1 MSIEV
6 QSVQRI
12 RAFVESTFGADA
24 SASAASFTDLPIVE
38 GTAALTLTRDELNP
52 SPLVQHID
60 ENTERVLGKRSA
72 TLSFQMNLS
81 PTGTAAVTAQSAIT
95 SGLGMLLKAIMG
107 GETLAAGS
115 TSAVGST
122 ATVVN
127 VQTGH
132 GTRWAS
138 GGVMG
143 WANGTGPVEWRE
155 VESISTDAITLKRGF
170 SGSPVSTNVLYNAAT
185 YYMTANPTTS
195 LAMIVEGL
203 ESDDRWLLTG
213 GQGVGGITV
222 ALDLTGGTIP
232 RVTINMTFARWYA
245 SNETSSSLT
254 GALGTAT
261 YTGFSP
267 IVGEAGNFEV
277 WTVGAATFA
286 TTQSIHVSA
295 LAFEPHIAFVPYTS
309 PNGVNTV
316 KQWVKSRNADSPVQG
331 QFTLPYQDTTW
342 FAHRNSRSDLA
353 AQYVAGVAG
362 GAAVIISTPTIQ
374 ILNPQRAADAGG
386 LAAQVVMFKGRRDT
400 DAGASTTDQA
410 KSPFRIH
417 LG

>member
-12 RAFVESTFGADA
+12 RAFVESTFGADS

-81 PTGTAAVTAQSAIT
+81 PTGTAAVTGQSSIT

-107 GETLAAGS
+107 GETLGAG
-115 TSAVGST
+115 TTAGVGST
-122 ATVVN
+122 ATSIVC
-127 VQTGH
+127 TS
-132 GTRWAS
+132 AS
-138 GGVMG
+138 PWESGQVIG

-155 VESISTDAITLKRGF
+155 VESKSGNTLTLKRGF

-277 WTVGAATFA
+277 WTVGAATYA